1 MIGAPLLFQRR
12 PEAFEMQ
19 FIDVLVMCPDHA
31 CAEAIARACVE
42 ERLAACANIGA
53 GVSSV
58 YWWKGVVEQAEEVP
72 LLLKTRAGLF
82 GRLSERVK
90 ALHPY
95 DVPCIIATELVAVEA
110 GYAAWLEGET
120 VG

>member
-1 MIGAPLLFQRR
+1 
-12 PEAFEMQ
+12 MQ
-19 FIDVLVMCPDHA
+19 FIDVLVTCPDRA
-31 CAEAIARACVE
+31 CAEAIARACVG
-42 ERLAACANIGA
+42 ERLAACGNIGA
-53 GVSSV
+53 EVSSV
-58 YWWKGVVEQAEEVP
+58 YWWKGVVEEAEEVP

-95 DVPCIIATELVAVEA
+95 DVPCIVATEFVAVEA

-120 VG
+120 I